1 LYFFYL
7 PDFIEEDLVT
17 DGRLIS
23 SLCPVQLIVVTE
35 LEELLSH
42 NSFLLDR
49 IRDVLVNPVKYNHV
63 EIIIT
68 YDHQMYRLKRSF
80 LWIGVERGKWYC
92 KIYKINRGLL
102 TAKNQLILIYSAR
115 RLIRSRLIESAAYSN
130 QILMALLY
138 FNNT

>member
-1 LYFFYL
+1 L

-68 YDHQMYRLKRSF
+68 YDHQMHRL
-80 LWIGVERGKWYC
+80 
-92 KIYKINRGLL
+92 
-102 TAKNQLILIYSAR
+102 
-115 RLIRSRLIESAAYSN
+115 
-130 QILMALLY
+130 
-138 FNNT
+138 